1 MMSGR
6 FGFCSGTELSKGKTT
21 LLHQGII
28 NDACR
33 WFHFVS
39 IKGEITI
46 ALKPAMIL
54 GIVMDAFHASAKS
67 AEKVNRVAIFP

>member
-1 MMSGR
+1 MMSCS

-28 NDACR
+28 NDACG

-54 GIVMDAFHASAKS
+54 GIVMDVLHASAKS